1 MNSTYFKRLGDNKVI
16 VIDLGKNSATYYNA
30 LTKELTSTS
39 HRDVLNLPSKYNGY
53 LFISEDAHLGTP
65 QRGKSLA
72 QSFSEKD
79 ILKFLA
85 SSKEN
90 DNLVY
95 FFPQKLTYRALV
107 YSNME
112 KSDSNNPIAIFNFL
126 KNHHQTKLKNPP
138 TSFKLSKARE
148 EGYRFLKDCNKKNN
162 STRFGD
168 GNGNIYSGD
177 PISSYVFS
185 HLDQLEK
192 VLSEEAKFAFG
203 LTWKNSKGEFK
214 SSRYNGKRYGEKNR
228 TWQFKKIKIKQLC
241 TIISPM
247 KGVIAWD
254 PETETYKFIDGLDK
268 REGTGEIPSWKFAK
282 KYIFRFSPFHQN
294 GGVARS
300 NLFHHGLRSYATKEA
315 KNEGFN
321 FKRKKLDS
329 EGKKVNISMGDFTPQ
344 ELKCHTKLRKNYC
357 CYIKETYNAFRE
369 MLLAEQ

>member
-1 MNSTYFKRLGDNKVI
+1 LHTV
-16 VIDLGKNSATYYNA
+16 A
-30 LTKELTSTS
+30 
-39 HRDVLNLPSKYNGY
+39 
-53 LFISEDAHLGTP
+53 
-65 QRGKSLA
+65 
-72 QSFSEKD
+72 
-79 ILKFLA
+79 
-85 SSKEN
+85 
-90 DNLVY
+90 
-95 FFPQKLTYRALV
+95 
-107 YSNME
+107 
-112 KSDSNNPIAIFNFL
+112 